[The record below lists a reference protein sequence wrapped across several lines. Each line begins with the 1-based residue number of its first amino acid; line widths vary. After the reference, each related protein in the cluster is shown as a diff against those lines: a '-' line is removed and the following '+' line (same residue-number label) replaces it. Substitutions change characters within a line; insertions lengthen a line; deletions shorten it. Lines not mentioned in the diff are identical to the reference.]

1 MRGATRDSFI
11 VTRAACDLVA
21 HFVFFELF
29 WLSNV
34 IFGVNT
40 TGWQSLGLLWVVSQ
54 TLFLA
59 MFNIIIKVNNA
70 FVALRFIF
78 LFAQMLILSFA
89 GSFLNNYIET
99 EDG

>member
-21 HFVFFELF
+21 NLIFFELF

-54 TLFLA
+54 TLYLA
-59 MFNIIIKVNNA
+59 MFNVLMKAKNFFII
-70 FVALRFIF
+70 LRFIF

-89 GSFLNNYIET
+89 GSFLNNYIEK